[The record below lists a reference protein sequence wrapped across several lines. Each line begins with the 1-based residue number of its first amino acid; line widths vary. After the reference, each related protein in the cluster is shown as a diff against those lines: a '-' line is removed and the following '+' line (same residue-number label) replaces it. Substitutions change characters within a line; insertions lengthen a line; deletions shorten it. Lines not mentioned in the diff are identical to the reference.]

1 MMQANL
7 KRYLMS
13 KIVLSLALSSSFF
26 LPAVAQNNA
35 PYLNEPPADLPNLRG
50 PIQTENNPP
59 APTVPDGSS
68 AKDMSDRDFQLH
80 IDTMKQFKKSI
91 PPVSFTGASP
101 TKILPI
107 LRNQT
112 ENGSGPSTINNQTPD
127 TEIDISRTKL
137 KSLIQINDYIDPFS
151 LDAKSKSLI
160 SLREALRAGI
170 ERNLDLAISR
180 TSTKQRQF
188 SYYSALGNFLPDPTL
203 GFSEYFSRGKI
214 GLPTNGFSLG
224 GSSAGNALSS
234 SSSSLGSSTFARS
247 DGEVIRINRPF
258 EIMHAGAE
266 FFAYRGGRILF
277 TGLQSRNNYRA
288 QKHSEHATL
297 SDTLLTVTKNYH
309 NLVLSEVL
317 LDIRIDAVKTSEE
330 QLRRNQ
336 DRKAAGLATNLDVL
350 QSKTQLSR
358 DRQALVDQQTNRRN
372 ASLDLA
378 ESLNMPFAEDL
389 SPVDLRVQK
398 IRLIDSKMDINH
410 LLGIAIDSR
419 PELKQYEEL
428 RLAAK
433 KAIMISMAKL
443 QPTVLLGGQAYGI
456 GPPGNVQAL
465 GTFFVNINWRLTGM
479 GVVDSMDTVRAKW
492 EARQA
497 QIQAQKELQTVCK
510 QVRTAYLQILDREK
524 NIEEST
530 SEVNSALEELRLAE
544 LRKASGLGLNLD
556 IITAQRDYTEAR
568 VNKAQAIINFNIAQA
583 QLLHDI
589 GMISTEAITSGR
601 LLSKAR

>member
-1 MMQANL
+1 MMQAIW
-7 KRYLMS
+7 KRNLMS
-13 KIVLSLALSSSFF
+13 MMVLSLALTSTGSLTAS
-26 LPAVAQNNA
+26 AQNDINPTLDPQA
-35 PYLNEPPADLPNLRG
+35 EPPNLRG
-50 PIQTENNPP
+50 PIQTRSNAPV
-59 APTVPDGSS
+59 PTVPNGSS
-68 AKDMSDRDFQLH
+68 AKDMSERDFQLH
-80 IDTMKQFKKSI
+80 IDTMKQYKKSI
-91 PPVSFTGASP
+91 PPVTSTGADA
-101 TKILPI
+101 TKSNAV

-112 ENGSGPSTINNQTPD
+112 DEERGPGAISNQNPD
-127 TEIDISRTKL
+127 EEIDISRTKL
-137 KSLIQINDYIDPFS
+137 KSLIQINDYVDPFS
-151 LDAKSKSLI
+151 LDAKSKSSI
-160 SLREALRAGI
+160 TLRDALRTGI

-180 TSTKQRQF
+180 TSTKQQQF
-188 SYYSALGNFLPDPTL
+188 SYYSALGNFLPDPSL
-203 GFSEYFSRGKI
+203 GFSEYFSRGKV

-234 SSSSLGSSTFARS
+234 SSSLLGSSTFART

-277 TGLQSRNNYRA
+277 SGLQARNNYRA

-297 SDTLLTVTKNYH
+297 SDTLLTVTQNYY
-309 NLVLSEVL
+309 NLILAEVL

-336 DRKAAGLATNLDVL
+336 DRKQAGLATNLDVL

-372 ASLDLA
+372 ASLNLA
-378 ESLNMPFAEDL
+378 ESLNLPFAEDL
-389 SPVDLRVQK
+389 YPIDLRVQK
-398 IRLIDSKMDINH
+398 VRLIDSKMEINQ

-433 KAIMISMAKL
+433 KAIMISLAKL

-456 GPPGNVQAL
+456 GPPGNVQSL

-479 GVVDSMDTVRAKW
+479 GVVDSMDTVKAKW
-492 EARQA
+492 AARQA
-497 QIQAQKELQTVCK
+497 QIQAQKELQTICK
-510 QVRTAYLQILDREK
+510 QVRSSYIQILDREK
-524 NIEEST
+524 NIEET
-530 SEVNSALEELRLAE
+530 TAEVNSALEELRLAE

-589 GMISTEAITSGR
+589 GMISTEALTSGR
-601 LLSKAR
+601 LLSRAR